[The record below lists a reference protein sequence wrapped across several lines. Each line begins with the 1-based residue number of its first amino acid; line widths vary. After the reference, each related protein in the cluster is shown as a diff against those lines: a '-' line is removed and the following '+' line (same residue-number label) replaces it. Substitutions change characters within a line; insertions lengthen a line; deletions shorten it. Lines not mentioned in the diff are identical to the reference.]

1 MISDVAFSASSA
13 ALPLAVP
20 SALQGQSYGR
30 AANATLKQTEEPPSS
45 APVDTTAPQQSPA
58 IEPVSADN
66 MNVLL
71 QAQSE
76 ECNDPTAS
84 GELTEEEQKEVE
96 DLKKRDEEVRAHEQ
110 AHKTAGGPY
119 AGAISYE
126 TTTGPDG
133 REYAISGEVEIDIS
147 PVSGNPEATIRKMEI
162 VERAALASAEPSPQ
176 DQAAAQAAQQ
186 AKLQAQQEV
195 NEQRKAEEEEQRGE
209 DDSADPFALPDS
221 STISAAGQQGASSS
235 TSSSN
240 LAGILFTQ
248 PSLF

>member
-1 MISDVAFSASSA
+1 MIPDIVAPATA
-13 ALPLAVP
+13 VALAVP
-20 SALQGQSYGR
+20 AALQGQGYGR
-30 AANATLKQTEEPPSS
+30 GAGVPATLEETQTPSAS
-45 APVDTTAPQQSPA
+45 VPAATTSPQQQSA
-58 IEPVSADN
+58 ITALSAEN

-76 ECNDPTAS
+76 ECDDPTAT
-84 GELTEEEQKEVE
+84 GELTEEEQEEVE
-96 DLKKRDEEVRAHEQ
+96 ELKKRDEEVRAHEQ

-186 AKLQAQQEV
+186 AKLQAQQEL
-195 NEQRKAEEEEQRGE
+195 NEQRKAEEEEQDGDNSESRPFSVST
-209 DDSADPFALPDS
+209 DDNTGNATSDLSSLLFAQE
-221 STISAAGQQGASSS
+221 A
-235 TSSSN
+235 
-240 LAGILFTQ
+240 
-248 PSLF
+248 SLF